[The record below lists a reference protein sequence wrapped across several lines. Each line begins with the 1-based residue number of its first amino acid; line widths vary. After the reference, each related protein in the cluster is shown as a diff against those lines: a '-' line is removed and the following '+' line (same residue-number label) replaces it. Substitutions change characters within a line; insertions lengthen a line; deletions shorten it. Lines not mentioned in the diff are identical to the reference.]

1 LKPSPLENQVGG
13 PPRALISKQE
23 PITDSVDTIFSR
35 ALKGGTLFKN
45 HKALQ
50 SDFVPDH
57 LPFRN
62 SQLSTIAE
70 ILSPILHSSK
80 PSNLLIY
87 GKTGTG
93 KTAATRYIIAKLAHT
108 SEEKKIPSK
117 FIYCN
122 ARMSGTEY
130 RTLSE
135 LANAMGL
142 KVPFTGLA
150 VTEVLSRIHQ
160 FMKSQSLKA
169 IFVIDEVD
177 YLVRAY
183 GDDLLYDLTNS
194 SDKITPG
201 FLSLVGISNDL
212 QFKEEL
218 GARVQSRLSEEE
230 LVFPP
235 YSAEELRTILNER
248 ATLALKDKSYTVAA
262 INLCAAL
269 SGSEHGDA
277 RRAVDLLRI
286 AGEIA
291 EREGAAQLE
300 EKHVRVALQKIDQD
314 RIYEALKTLPIHA
327 KIVLLASIHSL
338 SAEESN
344 INSSSG
350 HIYEKYSEL
359 CTRIGLES
367 LTTRRV
373 SSLLTELDTLGL
385 VTATLINYGRYGR
398 TKKIIP
404 KITFETVAKVFRE
417 DEAIKHLIP

>member
-1 LKPSPLENQVGG
+1 MISDQDRN
-13 PPRALISKQE
+13 RDAL
-23 PITDSVDTIFSR
+23 DTIFSK
-35 ALKGGTLFKN
+35 ALQGRTLFKN

-62 SQLSTIAE
+62 TQLSSIAE
-70 ILSPILHSSK
+70 ILAPILHGSK

-93 KTAATRYIIAKLAHT
+93 KTAAARHITTKLAET
-108 SEEKKIPSK
+108 AQKKRIDSN

-130 RTLSE
+130 RTLCE
-135 LANAMGL
+135 LAIGIGL
-142 KVPFTGLA
+142 KIPFTGLA
-150 VTEVLSRIHQ
+150 VTEVLSRIQH
-160 FMKSQSLKA
+160 FMKQHSLKT
-169 IFVIDEVD
+169 IFVIDEID
-177 YLVRAY
+177 YLIRAY
-183 GDDLLYDLTNS
+183 GDDLLYDLTSS
-194 SDKITPG
+194 SDKISPG
-201 FLSLVGISNDL
+201 FLSLIGISNDL

-248 ATLALKDKSYTVAA
+248 ATVALNTKAYTTAA
-262 INLCAAL
+262 INLCSAL

-291 EREGAAQLE
+291 EREGSDQLDE
-300 EKHVRVALQKIDQD
+300 RHVRIALQKIDQD
-314 RIYEALKTLPIHA
+314 RVSEALKTLPIHA
-327 KIVLLASIHSL
+327 KIVLLASIYSSQTDSTH
-338 SAEESN
+338 
-344 INSSSG
+344 SSSG
-350 HIYEKYSEL
+350 FVYDKYSEL
-359 CTRIGLES
+359 CKKTGLEA

-373 SSLLTELDTLGL
+373 SGLLTELDTLGL
-385 VTATLINYGRYGR
+385 LTAAVVNYGRYGR
-398 TKKIIP
+398 TKKITPQIS
-404 KITFETVAKVFRE
+404 FAVASKVFE
-417 DEAIKHLIP
+417 SDDTIKHLIH

>member
-1 LKPSPLENQVGG
+1 M
-13 PPRALISKQE
+13 ISDQDRSRD
-23 PITDSVDTIFSR
+23 TLDTIFSK
-35 ALKGGTLFKN
+35 ALQGRTLFKN

-62 SQLSTIAE
+62 NQLSSIAE
-70 ILSPILHSSK
+70 ILAPILHGSK

-93 KTAATRYIIAKLAHT
+93 KTAAARHITTKLAET
-108 SEEKKIPSK
+108 AQKKQIDSN

-130 RTLSE
+130 RTLCE
-135 LANAMGL
+135 LAMGIGL
-142 KVPFTGLA
+142 KIPFTGLA
-150 VTEVLSRIHQ
+150 VTEVLSRIQH
-160 FMKSQSLKA
+160 FMKQHSLKT
-169 IFVIDEVD
+169 IFVIDEID
-177 YLVRAY
+177 YLIRAY
-183 GDDLLYDLTNS
+183 GDDLLYDLTSS
-194 SDKITPG
+194 SDKISPG
-201 FLSLVGISNDL
+201 FLSLIGISNDL

-248 ATLALKDKSYTVAA
+248 ATVALNTKSYTTAA

-291 EREGAAQLE
+291 EREGSDQLDE
-300 EKHVRVALQKIDQD
+300 RHVRIALQKIDQD
-314 RIYEALKTLPIHA
+314 RVSEALKTLPIHA
-327 KIVLLASIHSL
+327 KIVLLASIYSL
-338 SAEESN
+338 ENDSTH
-344 INSSSG
+344 SSSG
-350 HIYEKYSEL
+350 FVYDKYSEL
-359 CTRIGLES
+359 CKKTGLEA

-373 SSLLTELDTLGL
+373 SGLLTELDTLGL
-385 VTATLINYGRYGR
+385 VTAAVVNYGRYGR
-398 TKKIIP
+398 TKKITPQIS
-404 KITFETVAKVFRE
+404 FTVASKVFE
-417 DEAIKHLIP
+417 SDDIIKHLIH

>member
-1 LKPSPLENQVGG
+1 MIHDLQ
-13 PPRALISKQE
+13 Q
-23 PITDSVDTIFSR
+23 DTTTLDQIFSK
-35 ALKGGTLFKN
+35 ALNGRTLFKN
-45 HKALQ
+45 HHALQ

-62 SQLSTIAE
+62 PQLSSIAE
-70 ILSPILHSSK
+70 ILAPLLHNSR

-93 KTAATRYIIAKLAHT
+93 KTAATKYIITKLADT
-108 SEEKKIPSK
+108 SNKEHLDCR

-130 RTLSE
+130 RTLAE
-135 LANAMGL
+135 LASGIGL
-142 KVPFTGLA
+142 KIPFTGLA
-150 VTEVLSRIHQ
+150 ITEVLSRVQ
-160 FMKSQSLKA
+160 YFMKDNALKVV
-169 IFVIDEVD
+169 FVLDEID
-177 YLVRAY
+177 YLVKCY

-194 SDKITPG
+194 SDKISPG
-201 FLSLVGISNDL
+201 FLSLIGISNDL

-248 ATLALKDKSYTVAA
+248 AALALHPKSYTDAA

-286 AGEIA
+286 AGEVA
-291 EREGAAQLE
+291 EREASEQLE
-300 EKHVRVALQKIDQD
+300 ERHVRIALQKIDQD
-314 RIYEALKTLPIHA
+314 RVSEALKTLPIHA
-327 KIVLLASIHSL
+327 KIVLLACIYNTDHE
-338 SAEESN
+338 AER
-344 INSSSG
+344 SSSG
-350 HIYEKYSEL
+350 LVYEKYCEL
-359 CTRIGLES
+359 CKNTGLDP

-373 SSLLTELDTLGL
+373 SGLLTELDTLGL
-385 VTATLINYGRYGR
+385 VTASVINYGRYGR

-404 KITFETVAKVFRE
+404 QVSLNVASNAFEA
-417 DEAIKHLIP
+417 DDAIRHLLH

>member
-1 LKPSPLENQVGG
+1 MTPNHDPKNNDLL
-13 PPRALISKQE
+13 
-23 PITDSVDTIFSR
+23 DTIFSK
-35 ALKGGTLFKN
+35 ALKGRTLFKY
-45 HKALQ
+45 HEALQ

-57 LPFRN
+57 LPFRS
-62 SQLSTIAE
+62 SQLSSIAE
-70 ILSPILHSSK
+70 IFAPILHGSK

-93 KTAATRYIIAKLAHT
+93 KTAAARHITTKLAQT
-108 SEEKKIPSK
+108 AEKQRNDSK

-135 LANAMGL
+135 LATAIGL
-142 KVPFTGLA
+142 KIPFTGLA
-150 VTEVLSRIHQ
+150 ITEVLSRIQH
-160 FMKSQSLKA
+160 FIREHSLKT
-169 IFVIDEVD
+169 IFVIDEID

-183 GDDLLYDLTNS
+183 GDDLLYDLTS
-194 SDKITPG
+194 SSEKISPG
-201 FLSLVGISNDL
+201 FLSLIGISNDL

-248 ATLALKDKSYTVAA
+248 ATLALYPESYTPAA
-262 INLCAAL
+262 VNLCAAL

-291 EREGAAQLE
+291 ERESSDQLDE
-300 EKHVRVALQKIDQD
+300 RHVRIAVQKIDQD
-314 RIYEALKTLPIHA
+314 RVSEALKTLPIHA
-327 KIVLLASIHSL
+327 KIVLLASIYSSEKDSSH
-338 SAEESN
+338 
-344 INSSSG
+344 SSSG
-350 HIYEKYSEL
+350 FVYGKYSEL
-359 CTRIGLES
+359 CKETGLEA

-373 SSLLTELDTLGL
+373 SGLLTELDTLGL
-385 VTATLINYGRYGR
+385 ITAAVVNYGRYGR
-398 TKKIIP
+398 TKKITPQISLS
-404 KITFETVAKVFRE
+404 VASKVF
-417 DEAIKHLIP
+417 EADDTMKHLIR

>member
-1 LKPSPLENQVGG
+1 LISNQDQANDPLE
-13 PPRALISKQE
+13 
-23 PITDSVDTIFSR
+23 TIFSR
-35 ALKGGTLFKN
+35 ALKGRTLFKN

-70 ILSPILHSSK
+70 ILAPILHNSK

-93 KTAATRYIIAKLAHT
+93 KTAAVRHIITKLAET
-108 SEEKKIPSK
+108 AQKKDINSR

-130 RTLSE
+130 RTLGE
-135 LANAMGL
+135 LATGVGL

-150 VTEVLSRIHQ
+150 VTEVLSRIQH
-160 FMKSQSLKA
+160 FMKAQSLKT
-169 IFVIDEVD
+169 IFVIDEID
-177 YLVRAY
+177 YLIRAY

-194 SDKITPG
+194 SDKITPA
-201 FLSLVGISNDL
+201 FLSLIGISNDL

-248 ATLALKDKSYTVAA
+248 ATLALNPKAYTTAP

-291 EREGAAQLE
+291 EREGADQLDE
-300 EKHVRVALQKIDQD
+300 RHVRIALQKIDQD
-314 RIYEALKTLPIHA
+314 RVTEALKTLPIHA
-327 KIVLLASIHSL
+327 KIVLLASIYSSEKTQHS
-338 SAEESN
+338 SP
-344 INSSSG
+344 SSSG
-350 HIYEKYSEL
+350 HVYNQYCQL
-359 CTRIGLES
+359 CTKTGLEA

-373 SSLLTELDTLGL
+373 SGLLSELDTLGL
-385 VTATLINYGRYGR
+385 VTAAVVNYGRYGR
-398 TKKIIP
+398 TKKITP
-404 KITFETVAKVFRE
+404 QVSLGVVSKVFE
-417 DEAIKHLIP
+417 DDDTIKHLIT